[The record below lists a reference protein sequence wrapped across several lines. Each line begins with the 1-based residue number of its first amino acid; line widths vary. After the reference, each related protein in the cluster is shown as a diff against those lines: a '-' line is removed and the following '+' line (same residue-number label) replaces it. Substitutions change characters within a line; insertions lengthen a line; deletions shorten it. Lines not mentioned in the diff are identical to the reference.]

1 MSIES
6 RHISDLERSGL
17 SISFAE
23 EHGIRSASG
32 EEIEKILKWEFTE
45 KGHLSNGY
53 IIPYPAEKGF
63 LSDFVQ
69 VRLDT
74 PHKFKKGDKDKEAK
88 YLCPV
93 GSKNRL
99 YIPFQVRKTLQDVEI
114 PLIITEGS
122 KKTLKAN
129 QEGYNCIGL
138 VGVWGFSRN
147 KMLIDDFELIK
158 LKGRRVYIVY
168 DGDKFKNTLVKLA
181 EAHLAGELEKNGAYV
196 SIVDLPQ
203 DSKLDDFLK
212 SEGKVKFDE
221 LIKNA
226 ANFDKFELSRSK
238 VNNIRARKDLKQHE
252 INQLTSELILE
263 DLLANGRLVSDKDDI
278 YYLKEK
284 SHQLIKLDSSKYK
297 HLTEKQY
304 GINASEQEYKYL
316 LESIKTQTVEA
327 ASKIKVYKF
336 THYDNKSGLLY
347 VSKFDGQM
355 HVLDGEKVSLVANGT
370 DGVLFEDKESFE
382 VYEYLGKSVGE
393 GFYEKYIVDG
403 INFSSSEDVKL
414 SPDEQRALWFIYCH
428 SIFFEELQPTKPL
441 MLFLGNKG
449 SGKSTAFRLLL
460 KLLFGG
466 NQDVFSI
473 IRGKEDAFLATVS
486 DESLAVFDN
495 VDTGVKWLNDHLAAI
510 ATGVSITMRKL
521 YTTNE
526 KIDFKPRVFIGLTAR
541 TPKFRRDDIA
551 DRLII
556 LNLDPRKTFT
566 TENNLIRELLEKRN
580 EIYTDLL
587 NNLNRIVKHLKTDK
601 STLNE
606 NFRMA
611 DFAELSWKIG
621 NIVGVGDNVIAALK
635 KMKKEQ
641 NEFHR
646 NGDLVIEG
654 LEAWLEGSKND
665 GRWVTVKELYDEIN
679 GVGSYIQIMCKSPNS
694 LAQYIRTIVKSIEPI
709 IKTETRR
716 RGVGRAL
723 EYKFNRVERDIS
735 TEKEK

>member
-32 EEIEKILKWEFTE
+32 EEIEKILKWEVTE

-158 LKGRRVYIVY
+158 LKGRWVYIVY

-181 EAHLAGELEKNGAYV
+181 EAHLAGELEKKGAYV

-304 GINASEQEYKYL
+304 GINASEQEY
-316 LESIKTQTVEA
+316 
-327 ASKIKVYKF
+327 
-336 THYDNKSGLLY
+336 
-347 VSKFDGQM
+347 
-355 HVLDGEKVSLVANGT
+355 
-370 DGVLFEDKESFE
+370 
-382 VYEYLGKSVGE
+382 EYLGKSVGE

-414 SPDEQRALWFIYCH
+414 SPNEQRALWFIYGLT
-428 SIFFEELQPTKPL
+428 IFFEELQPTKPL
-441 MLFLGNKG
+441 ILFLGNKG

-460 KLLFGG
+460 KLLFGSS
-466 NQDVFSI
+466 QDVFSI
-473 IRGKEDAFLATVS
+473 IRGKEDAFLSTVS
-486 DESLAVFDN
+486 DEYMAVFDN

-551 DRLII
+551 DRLLI
-556 LNLDPRKTFT
+556 LNLEPLKNFLA
-566 TENNLIRELLEKRN
+566 ENRLIGELLEKRN

-587 NNLNRIVKHLKTDK
+587 NNLNRIVKHLNTDK
-601 STLNE
+601 STLTE

-635 KMKKEQ
+635 KMQSEQ
-641 NEFHR
+641 NTFYIK
-646 NGDLVIEG
+646 GDLVIESI
-654 LEAWLEGSKND
+654 EAWLDGMNND
-665 GRWVTVKELYDEIN
+665 GRWITVKELYDEII
-679 GVGSYIQIMCKSPNS
+679 SKATYMQTMCKSPNS
-694 LAQYIRTIVKSIEPI
+694 LAQYIKNIIKSMEME
-709 IKTETRR
+709 IKTEIRR
-716 RGVGRAL
+716 RGAGRAL
-723 EYKFNRVERDIS
+723 EYKFNRVDRDIS
-735 TEKEK
+735 SEKEK